1 LADSLRTRTV
11 EPEAERAPDTPAPAA
26 SRTPAPRT
34 PDGVPPTLA
43 RVAGI
48 SWRFLA
54 VVAALAV
61 VVYVLAFL
69 RVIIIPVIVTL
80 LVATLLSPPVDA
92 LRRRGWPNLAAT
104 WTVIGSAVLIFA
116 ALVVLLIPLVTGD
129 LGEVRT
135 QATAGVEELQD
146 YLARP
151 PFNITD
157 ARLSDYLEQ
166 AQERLRTNATG
177 ITTRVVSGAVLVGEV
192 ITGLILTLVLVFFF
206 VKDAGLITGWMLDL
220 SGRHREHV
228 GAMGR
233 RAATAASGYLRG
245 VAIVGLVDGFF
256 IGLGLLIL
264 RVPFALPL
272 AFLTFVGAFLP
283 LVGAFLAG
291 ALAALVALVAKGPVT
306 ALIVVAIT
314 VAVQQIEGHV
324 LAPVVLGRAVKLHP
338 VVILLAL
345 GAGAILGGIAGAFLA
360 VPCAA
365 VLTAVGGYLRNRET
379 PEMAEEAAEPGEP
392 PPPAP
397 AG

>member
-1 LADSLRTRTV
+1 
-11 EPEAERAPDTPAPAA
+11 
-26 SRTPAPRT
+26 
-34 PDGVPPTLA
+34 VPPALA
-43 RVAGI
+43 RAAAI
-48 SWRFLA
+48 AWRFLA

-61 VVYVLAFL
+61 LVYVLVVL
-69 RVIIIPVIVTL
+69 HVIFIPVIVAL
-80 LVATLLSPPVDA
+80 LAATLLTPPVDR
-92 LRRRGWPNLAAT
+92 LRRQGWPNLAAT
-104 WTVIGSAVLIFA
+104 WTVIASAVLLFA
-116 ALVVLLIPLVTGD
+116 ALVLLLVPLVAND
-129 LGEVRT
+129 LGQVRQ
-135 QATAGVEELQD
+135 QATAGIEEVQE

-166 AQERLRTNATG
+166 AQSQLRTNASG
-177 ITTRVVSGAVLVGEV
+177 ITTKVVVGAVKVGEV
-192 ITGLILTLVLVFFF
+192 ITGLILTLVLLFFF
-206 VKDAGLITGWMLDL
+206 VKDGQLIGAWLLDL
-220 SGRHREHV
+220 AGRHREQAA
-228 GAMGR
+228 AMGQ

-256 IGLGLLIL
+256 IGVGLVAL

-283 LVGAFLAG
+283 LVGAFVAG
-291 ALAALVALVAKGPVT
+291 ALAALVALVAKGPAA

-345 GAGAILGGIAGAFLA
+345 GSGAILGGIAGAFLA

-365 VLTAVGGYLRNRET
+365 VVTAVSGYLRDRET
-379 PEMAEEAAEPGEP
+379 PEMAAEVTADPPGGPPSVEAR
-392 PPPAP
+392 
-397 AG
+397 